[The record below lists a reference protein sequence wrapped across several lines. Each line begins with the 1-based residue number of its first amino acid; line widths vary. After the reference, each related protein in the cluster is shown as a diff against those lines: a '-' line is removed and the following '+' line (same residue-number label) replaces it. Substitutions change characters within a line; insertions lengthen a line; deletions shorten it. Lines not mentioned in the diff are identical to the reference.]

1 MHMHMYMHMCMC
13 MCMHVMS
20 CACYAHTHAPAIYP
34 PSAPRQVLLLSKY
47 WETQGAL
54 ATSDN
59 AKVLFFPPKATVP
72 LTYEGLKE
80 VVQGSE

>member
-1 MHMHMYMHMCMC
+1 MHILTRPR
-13 MCMHVMS
+13 S
-20 CACYAHTHAPAIYP
+20 I
-34 PSAPRQVLLLSKY
+34 SAVRSTSEVLLLSKY